1 VNDQAR
7 GKRGPAA
14 LLDGVDPAQ
23 VRYLRFSGGDW
34 EPVTNFHLEGDNGQV
49 VVWTAADL
57 LPAIERR
64 ALAVELIGLGLAHA
78 G

>member
-1 VNDQAR
+1 VNDQVR

-34 EPVTNFHLEGDNGQV
+34 EPVANFRLEGDNGQV
-49 VVWTAADL
+49 VVWEPADVQ
-57 LPAIERR
+57 PPSTRR
-64 ALAVELIGLGLAHA
+64 ALAVELIGLGLTHA
-78 G
+78 S